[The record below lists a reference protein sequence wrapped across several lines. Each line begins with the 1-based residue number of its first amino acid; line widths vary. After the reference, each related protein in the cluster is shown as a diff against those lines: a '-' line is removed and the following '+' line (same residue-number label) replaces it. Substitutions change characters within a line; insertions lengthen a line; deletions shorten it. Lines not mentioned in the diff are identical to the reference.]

1 MRLPP
6 ESGQAV
12 PLDGSFR
19 SEPTQAPRRR
29 HSPEALRAGGAQP
42 GRPLCCTRARR
53 GRGRPHVRLRREV
66 VDRGTG
72 EPPWANEPRCCSRR
86 PLSPPRGSK
95 SQRRCAPSPKGS
107 PESARGRSF
116 EAAPASKD
124 ETDRWRGGTIT
135 SVASLWGS
143 SPSSRSSKAPPPWRT
158 LGASPRVVKALH
170 DFVGAHPGVVEGNG
184 GDLRTGLLM
193 QCVYDGE
200 RWAHRPLRL
209 TVFIEAPRVA
219 RRVGPAVRRDH
230 SALDRGVVDPRGERR
245 GRGRQ
250 RPRHH
255 HIGPVRLTP
264 HGAVRREVEPYRF
277 YTSRRAAK
285 GSSERSFLRGRSG
298 EGGRLDAAR

>member
-107 PESARGRSF
+107 PESARGCGSKRRLRRSTKRIAGAAAPSAQSHRPG
-116 EAAPASKD
+116 EAPPTSQPSKTPPAWAHRGRTPPSRQGTPRLCRRSPRRRRGQRRRPSHRSVDAVRLRRRAVGAQAAPA
-124 ETDRWRGGTIT
+124 DRVHRGAARRPTGR
-135 SVASLWGS
+135 AS
-143 SPSSRSSKAPPPWRT
+143 RA
-158 LGASPRVVKALH
+158 A
-170 DFVGAHPGVVEGNG
+170 
-184 GDLRTGLLM
+184 
-193 QCVYDGE
+193 
-200 RWAHRPLRL
+200 RPLS
-209 TVFIEAPRVA
+209 A
-219 RRVGPAVRRDH
+219 RSWCSG
-230 SALDRGVVDPRGERR
+230 S
-245 GRGRQ
+245 
-250 RPRHH
+250 
-255 HIGPVRLTP
+255 T
-264 HGAVRREVEPYRF
+264 
-277 YTSRRAAK
+277 RRAA
-285 GSSERSFLRGRSG
+285 GTWAAATTPPSHRAGATHATRGCAPRGRALSLLHISTG
-298 EGGRLDAAR
+298 S